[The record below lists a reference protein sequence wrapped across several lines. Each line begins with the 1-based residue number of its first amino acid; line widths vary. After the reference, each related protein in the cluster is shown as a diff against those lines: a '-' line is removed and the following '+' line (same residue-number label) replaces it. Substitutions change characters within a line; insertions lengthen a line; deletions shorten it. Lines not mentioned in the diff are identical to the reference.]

1 MKKLLTLL
9 TCLFLLSPNVVL
21 DETIDVLVKRGGL
34 FYKKFTDINKGDND
48 MEIAIIVLASLY
60 FLL

>member
-21 DETIDVLVKRGGL
+21 GETLEDLVERGGL
-34 FYKKFTDINKGDND
+34 FYKKFTDINKRGKD
-48 MEIAIIVLASLY
+48 MEIAIIVLASHY

>member
-1 MKKLLTLL
+1 M
-9 TCLFLLSPNVVL
+9 FLLSPNVVL
-21 DETIDVLVKRGGL
+21 GGTMDDLLERGGL
-34 FYKKFTDINKGDND
+34 FYKKFTYINKGDND

>member
-21 DETIDVLVKRGGL
+21 GEMMDDMPERGGL